1 MTLLLS
7 KNSLVVMVERVV
19 AIVSRVQG
27 TYEFDV
33 QTLREYFAARHL
45 YQTAPYS
52 PATGGERRGTI
63 SDRWRA
69 LSRNYYWLNVARF
82 YAGCYS
88 EGELPSLIDDLRDL
102 SDDEGFSLHKP
113 SAIAYCVSVR
123 RLGVF
128 SKTQGDSRRCR
139 SAS

>member
-1 MTLLLS
+1 
-7 KNSLVVMVERVV
+7 MVERVV

-27 TYEFDV
+27 LYEFDV

-45 YQTAPYS
+45 YETAPYS
-52 PATGGERRGTI
+52 PVGDERRGTI

-88 EGELPSLIDDLRDL
+88 EGELPSLVDDLRAL
-102 SDDEGFSLHKP
+102 SDDEMFRTTNHPQLLTATPP
-113 SAIAYCVSVR
+113 S
-123 RLGVF
+123 RLGIF
-128 SKTQGDSRRCR
+128 SEAQSDSRCC
-139 SAS
+139 